1 MVMTAPTFW
10 TLDLGN
16 SALKLRERSSLDEGE
31 ATRVTLANDSNLASE
46 LRNRLERSQ
55 LAGIAFSS
63 VASPSV
69 TSELEELL
77 RQASPVLVS
86 TTDALLANESTVP
99 ETVGK
104 DRLFAA
110 LGAIVTL
117 PAEED
122 SVIVCDAG
130 TALTVDLVV
139 RREQPDS
146 VLARFVGGAIAPGPE
161 LLAGALAAGGAR
173 LFDVGE
179 LIAEAESVR
188 ALGRDTAGALSSG
201 VVHGFRGAAREL
213 VARIAEEVGL
223 QNPPIRMTGGARGLL
238 AGLFA
243 EKRVVEDAALV
254 DRGLVAA
261 LARELE
267 G

>member
-1 MVMTAPTFW
+1 MTAPTFW

-16 SALKLRERSSLDEGE
+16 SALKLRERASLGQAE
-31 ATRVTLANDSNLASE
+31 ASLVTLANDSQLAGE
-46 LRNRLERSQ
+46 LRCRLDRSQ

-63 VASPSV
+63 VASTSV
-69 TSELEELL
+69 TAELEPLL
-77 RQASPVLVS
+77 RGASPVFVA
-86 TTDALLANESTVP
+86 TTDSLLANESTVP

-110 LGAIVTL
+110 LGAMVAL
-117 PAEED
+117 PVEEEA
-122 SVIVCDAG
+122 VIVCDAG
-130 TALTVDLVV
+130 TALTVDLVL
-139 RREQPDS
+139 RNEQPDS

-161 LLAGALAAGGAR
+161 LLASALAAGGAR

-179 LIAEAESVR
+179 LIAGAESVR
-188 ALGRDTAGALSSG
+188 ALGHDTAGALSSG

-213 VARIAEEVGL
+213 VMRIAEEAGL

-238 AGLFA
+238 AGLFD
-243 EKRVVEDAALV
+243 EERVVEDAALV
-254 DRGLVAA
+254 DRGLLAA
-261 LARELE
+261 LAREFE